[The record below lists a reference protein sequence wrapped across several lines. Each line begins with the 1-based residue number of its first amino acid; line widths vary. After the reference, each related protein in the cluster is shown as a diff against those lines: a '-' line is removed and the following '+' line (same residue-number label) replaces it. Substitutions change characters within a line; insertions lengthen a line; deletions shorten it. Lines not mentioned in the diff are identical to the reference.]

1 MARLIAR
8 TCARLAAL
16 AGASLLASMPGA
28 AKEQLVDAIAA
39 QVGTRIV
46 LISEVM
52 RIVGPQ
58 ESAMRAAGAPEGE
71 IAKLRADGLERMI
84 ESKLIEEMVGRLELY
99 ASDEEIDRTIESIA
113 RENGLSMEQLQASV
127 VFHGMTIDQYREQ
140 IKRDLERRNVV
151 NAMIGSKIEVDEAE
165 VKQLYQQ
172 RFANQPEGGEMIHV
186 RQLLVTYGGLSKRTK
201 QAACGSVADAR
212 TRIAGGEDFAVVAR
226 ELSDV
231 APQDGGDIGWLHLD
245 AVAPWMSNAL
255 APLQPGDTSDPI
267 ELPFGCSILNLVER
281 RDFRPV
287 AYEDAREALTQEL
300 WERSMENGYREWM
313 EELRSQT
320 YIDRRGYFA
329 DAARFGDVMPVE
341 PAGEPGLP

>member
-1 MARLIAR
+1 MARFTAS

-16 AGASLLASMPGA
+16 AGASLLAAMPGA

-52 RIVGPQ
+52 RVVGPQ
-58 ESAMRAAGAPEGE
+58 EAAMRSAGAPDRE

-84 ESKLIEEMVGRLELY
+84 ESKLIEEVVGRLELY

-113 RENGLSMEQLQASV
+113 RENGLSIEQLQASV
-127 VFHGMTIDQYREQ
+127 VFHGMTLDQYRDQ

-151 NAMIGSKIEVDEAE
+151 NAMIGSKIEVDEAQ
-165 VKQLYQQ
+165 VKQLYQE
-172 RFANQPEGGEMIHV
+172 RFSNQPEGGEMIHV

-201 QAACGSVADAR
+201 QAACGSVGDAR
-212 TRIAGGEDFAVVAR
+212 KRIAAGEDFRAVAR

-255 APLQPGDTSDPI
+255 APLEPGDTSDTI

-287 AYEDAREALTQEL
+287 AYEDAREALTQEV
-300 WERSMENGYREWM
+300 WEHSMENGYREWM

-329 DAARFGDVMPVE
+329 EAARFGDVMPIE
-341 PAGEPGLP
+341 PADEPGLP

>member
-1 MARLIAR
+1 MARLVTR
-8 TCARLAAL
+8 SCFRLAAL
-16 AGASLLASMPGA
+16 AVASLLAATPIA
-28 AKEQLVDAIAA
+28 AKQQLVDAIAA

-58 ESAMRAAGAPEGE
+58 EAAMRAAGAPEGE

-84 ESKLIEEMVGRLELY
+84 ESRLIEELVGRLELY
-99 ASDEEIDRTIESIA
+99 ASDEEIDRTVESIA
-113 RENGLSMEQLQASV
+113 KENGLSMEQLQASV
-127 VFHGMTIDQYREQ
+127 VFHGMSLDQYRQQ

-165 VKQLYQQ
+165 VKQLYRE
-172 RFANQPEGGEMIHV
+172 RFSNQPQGGEMIHV

-201 QAACGSVADAR
+201 QAACESVAEAR
-212 TRIAGGEDFAVVAR
+212 TRIAGGEDFAGVAR

-255 APLQPGDTSDPI
+255 APLAAGDTSDPI
-267 ELPFGCSILNLVER
+267 ELPFGCCILNLVDR
-281 RDFRPV
+281 RDFKPI
-287 AYEDAREALTQEL
+287 AYEDAREALTQEI
-300 WERSMENGYREWM
+300 WERSMEDGYREWM
-313 EELRSQT
+313 EELRAQT

-329 DAARFGDVMPVE
+329 DAARFGDVMPIE
-341 PAGEPGLP
+341 PTGEPVIP